1 MLAKRPNSYEDNLA
15 IPPNQQN
22 TAVADGMAELKSG
35 KATVAESVARLKD
48 NVITVD
54 FGNLDSFPPQTFWSD
69 YEELFPTMEVEAT
82 EPIARLTSA
91 LVNRRCYWLN
101 YWPPTQVFRIKEID
115 LENNTVYLNFVYR
128 WVNATQLQL
137 LKALKP
143 SRPPKDIE
151 LAHLARILA
160 EQEKDST
167 DSQ

>member
-22 TAVADGMAELKSG
+22 TAVTDAMAELKSE
-35 KATVAESVARLKD
+35 KATVTEPVAKVRD

-54 FGNLDSFPPQTFWSD
+54 FGSPDSVSLQIPWSD
-69 YEELFPTMEVEAT
+69 YEELFPTVEVEAT
-82 EPIARLTSA
+82 EPFAILTQA

-115 LENNTVYLNFVYR
+115 LDNNTVYLNFVYR
-128 WVNATQLQL
+128 WVNATQIKL

-143 SRPPKDIE
+143 SRVPKDIE
-151 LAHLARILA
+151 LAHLARTLA

-167 DSQ
+167 NSQ